1 MGTIIPL
8 FTPQEQ
14 PCSELA
20 VLRQLARL
28 NRATSEKMRAGL
40 ELLCVVDPVGFEVAL
55 PAARPDPDADA
66 ELGEPVAVCGRCGSM
81 VALFPEDL
89 AWRHYRGAAECPRR
103 CRRGHLAL
111 PGGVVLTKCRLA
123 GLSGTMLTARGLDLT
138 QSVLS
143 TPAPHGAGHGSP
155 EPGSPPASAG
165 RWQRSSWLAIP
176 ASSDSNKPRTTE

>member
-8 FTPQEQ
+8 FIPQEQ

-28 NRATSEKMRAGL
+28 NRATSEEMRAGL

-89 AWRHYRGAAECPRR
+89 TWRHYRGAVDVF
-103 CRRGHLAL
+103 
-111 PGGVVLTKCRLA
+111 GVQEA
-123 GLSGTMLTARGLDLT
+123 FD
-138 QSVLS
+138 
-143 TPAPHGAGHGSP
+143 AGHEPAVEWCLP
-155 EPGSPPASAG
+155 EELREGLPV
-165 RWQRSSWLAIP
+165 
-176 ASSDSNKPRTTE
+176 

>member
-28 NRATSEKMRAGL
+28 DRATSEEMRAGL
-40 ELLCVVDPVGFEVAL
+40 ELLCVVDPVGFDVAL

-66 ELGEPVAVCGRCGSM
+66 ELGEPVAVCGRCGGM

-89 AWRHYRGAAECPRR
+89 TWRHYRGAVDVAGVQEAFAAEHEPEVQWY
-103 CRRGHLAL
+103 L
-111 PGGVVLTKCRLA
+111 PE
-123 GLSGTMLTARGLDLT
+123 GLSGL
-138 QSVLS
+138 
-143 TPAPHGAGHGSP
+143 
-155 EPGSPPASAG
+155 
-165 RWQRSSWLAIP
+165 
-176 ASSDSNKPRTTE
+176 